1 MVGVYAHGLMDNGA
15 YRQWFLEQFGWH
27 GRAED
32 WGVAIEAAIDEVA
45 ALVTESGWA
54 SHLER
59 SMAP

>member
-1 MVGVYAHGLMDNGA
+1 MDNGA

-32 WGVAIEAAIDEVA
+32 WGVAIDAAIDQVA
-45 ALVTESGWA
+45 ALVKENGWA

-59 SMAP
+59 SMEPVSPT